1 MRYLQKPAASDFSCY
16 IRPKQAKAA
25 NDAIAAAQSI
35 KKAWTDPNSL
45 TNGRGALMKTA
56 ASDKGIAP
64 HQTPHL
70 YPHLP
75 ADIGS
80 QERVEQF

>member
-1 MRYLQKPAASDFSCY
+1 
-16 IRPKQAKAA
+16 
-25 NDAIAAAQSI
+25 
-35 KKAWTDPNSL
+35 
-45 TNGRGALMKTA
+45 MKTA

-70 YPHLP
+70 YPLLP

-80 QERVEQF
+80 QVRMFYDKLVINLL